1 MIIAIISRMSSNT
14 KLIIFDGDNNNDDDD
29 ADDEQLLISGEDQ
42 NADAFTT
49 IFTEQ
54 LMK

>member
-1 MIIAIISRMSSNT
+1 MISNIKFIIVG
-14 KLIIFDGDNNNDDDD
+14 GDANNDDDD

>member
-1 MIIAIISRMSSNT
+1 MSSNT

-29 ADDEQLLISGEDQ
+29 ADDQQLRITGGDK
-42 NADAFTT
+42 NVDAFAT

-54 LMK
+54 LME